1 MSRRQ
6 RRTYSKEFK
15 QQIVDLYLA
24 GKPRAEIIREYE
36 LTPSSFDKWMKQAQS
51 TGSFKERDNLTPEQ
65 AELIALRKK
74 NKQLEMENDI
84 LKQAALIFGPKRQV
98 IDANKHK
105 YSISA
110 MCKIL
115 NISRQTYYYQAKP
128 VEDESEL
135 EELVQEEF
143 IRNRKAYGTRKL
155 KQCLANLGLQV
166 SQRRIGRMMKQRG
179 LRSTYTLAHF
189 KFHSSTCNEAKT
201 ANILDGTFLQEKS
214 LEAIVT
220 DLTYVRVGKK
230 WQYIC
235 LILDLFNREIIG
247 YSCGEKKDATLVK
260 EAFAK
265 IPYSLNNVQ
274 LFHTDRGKEFD
285 NQTIDEILW
294 AFNITRSLSKKG
306 CPYDNAVAESTYKS
320 VKVEFVHQYR
330 FETLANLRLELFDY
344 VHWWNTIRLHGTL
357 GYETPISFRQQRLA
371 QRILDNELGCDTG
384 GEAP

>member
-1 MSRRQ
+1 
-6 RRTYSKEFK
+6 

-128 VEDESEL
+128 IENESDL
-135 EELVQEEF
+135 EEIVQEEF

-155 KQCLANLGLQV
+155 KKCLAKRGLQL
-166 SQRRIGRMMKQRG
+166 SRRRIGRIMKRRG
-179 LRSTYTLAHF
+179 LTSTYTIAHF
-189 KFHSSTCNEAKT
+189 KGQRTACNEAKT
-201 ANILDGTFLQEKS
+201 TNVLDRTFTQEQP

-220 DLTYVRVGKK
+220 DLTYVRVRKK
-230 WQYIC
+230 WHYIC

-247 YSCGEKKDATLVK
+247 YSCGEKKDASLVK
-260 EAFAK
+260 EAFGR
-265 IPYSLNNVQ
+265 IPYSLTDVK

-285 NQTIDEILW
+285 SQTIHEILNG
-294 AFNITRSLSKKG
+294 FGITRSLSRKG
-306 CPYDNAVAESTYKS
+306 CPYDNAVAESTHKS
-320 VKVEFVHQYR
+320 VKVEFVHQYQ
-330 FETLANLRLELFDY
+330 FETLAQLRLELFDY
-344 VHWWNTIRLHGTL
+344 VHWWNYLCLHGTL
-357 GYETPISFRQQRLA
+357 AYETPIQIRQQRLA
-371 QRILDNELGCDTG
+371 KRILDNERGSDTS
-384 GEAP
+384 GEAA

>member
-36 LTPSSFDKWMKQAQS
+36 LTASTFDKWVKQAQT
-51 TGSFKERDNLTPEQ
+51 TGSFNEKDNLTPEQ

-74 NKQLEMENDI
+74 NKQLEIENDI

-98 IDANKHK
+98 IDANRHK
-105 YSISA
+105 YSVSA

-115 NISRQTYYYQAKP
+115 SISRQTYYYQAKV
-128 VEDESEL
+128 VESEAEL
-135 EELVQEEF
+135 EELIQKEF

-155 KQCLANLGLQV
+155 KECLAKLGLQV
-166 SQRRIGRMMKQRG
+166 SRRKIGRNMKQRV
-179 LRSTYTLAHF
+179 LQSTYTLAHF
-189 KFHSSTCNEAKT
+189 NVHTSTCNEAKT
-201 ANILDGTFLQEKS
+201 GNVLDRTFSQEAP

-230 WQYIC
+230 WHYIC

-247 YSCGEKKDATLVK
+247 YSCGEKKDAALVK
-260 EAFAK
+260 EAFGR
-265 IPYSLNNVQ
+265 IPYPLTDVK

-285 NQTIDEILW
+285 NQAIDEILNG
-294 AFNITRSLSKKG
+294 FEITRSLSKKG

-320 VKVEFVHQYR
+320 VKVEFVHQYQ
-330 FETLANLRLELFDY
+330 FETLAQLRLELFDY
-344 VHWWNTIRLHGTL
+344 VHWWNYLRLHGTL
-357 GYETPISFRQQRLA
+357 GYETPIRFRQRRLA
-371 QRILDNELGCDTG
+371 KRTLDNELGSDTP
-384 GEAP
+384 GEAA